1 MNGGCA
7 TRPAPR
13 HSGCMKDLEGSGRY
27 ERSLREDDGATA
39 DTPIAIDVGTNVP
52 RTPVTVP
59 DDYRPRRR
67 EGVLDIDMGD
77 GFILFDESSSLVH
90 HLNPSA
96 TLIWQL
102 CDGTGSVA
110 DLAGDIA
117 AEYGL
122 DEPTIR
128 SQVAEVI
135 AEFDALEL
143 VQDGRNLFSERD
155 R

>member
-1 MNGGCA
+1 M
-7 TRPAPR
+7 
-13 HSGCMKDLEGSGRY
+13 EGLSGRSGA
-27 ERSLREDDGATA
+27 ERSPREDEGATV
-39 DTPIAIDVGTNVP
+39 DTTIAIDVGEDVS
-52 RTPVTVP
+52 RAPVRVH
-59 DDYRPRRR
+59 DAYRPQRRD
-67 EGVLDIDMGD
+67 GVLDIDMGD
-77 GFILFDESSSLVH
+77 GFILFDDTSSLVH

-96 TLIWQL
+96 TLIWHL
-102 CDGTGSVA
+102 CDGSGTVA
-110 DLAGDIA
+110 DLARDIA

-143 VQDGRNLFSERD
+143 VEDAGNLFSERD

>member
-1 MNGGCA
+1 MEDLQG
-7 TRPAPR
+7 P
-13 HSGCMKDLEGSGRY
+13 SGQGSDR
-27 ERSLREDDGATA
+27 LREDGS
-39 DTPIAIDVGTNVP
+39 AIDDEPLASEAGEDVARP
-52 RTPVTVP
+52 RVTVP
-59 DDYRPRRR
+59 DGYRPRRR
-67 EGVLDIDMGD
+67 QGVLDIDMGD
-77 GFILFDESSSLVH
+77 GFILFDDASSLVH

-102 CDGTGSVA
+102 CDGTGTVA
-110 DLAGDIA
+110 DLARDIA
-117 AEYGL
+117 DEYAL

-143 VQDGRNLFSERD
+143 VEDARNLFSERD

>member
-1 MNGGCA
+1 ME
-7 TRPAPR
+7 
-13 HSGCMKDLEGSGRY
+13 DLQGSDET
-27 ERSLREDDGATA
+27 ERSGEDDGATA
-39 DTPIAIDVGTNVP
+39 DTPIAIDVDQDVP
-52 RTPVTVP
+52 QARVTVP
-59 DDYRPRRR
+59 VGYRPRRR

-77 GFILFDESSSLVH
+77 GFILFDDASSLVH

-102 CDGTGSVA
+102 CDGTGTVA
-110 DLAGDIA
+110 DLARDIA
-117 AEYGL
+117 AEYEL

-143 VQDGRNLFSERD
+143 VEDARNLFSERD

>member
-7 TRPAPR
+7 ARRLPR
-13 HSGCMKDLEGSGRY
+13 HSVRVEDPRGGDGRT
-27 ERSLREDDGATA
+27 RWEDDGAA
-39 DTPIAIDVGTNVP
+39 DTPIAIDVDDDVA
-52 RTPVTVP
+52 RARVTVP
-59 DDYRPRRR
+59 DGYRPRRR

-77 GFILFDESSSLVH
+77 GFILFDDASSLVH

-110 DLAGDIA
+110 DLARDIA
-117 AEYGL
+117 AEYEL

-128 SQVAEVI
+128 GQVADVI

-143 VQDGRNLFSERD
+143 VEDARNLFSERD

>member
-1 MNGGCA
+1 MN
-7 TRPAPR
+7 
-13 HSGCMKDLEGSGRY
+13 DLEGSDRY
-27 ERSLREDDGATA
+27 ERSLLEDDGATA
-39 DTPIAIDVGTNVP
+39 DTPTAIEMRTDVP
-52 RTPVTVP
+52 RTLVTVP
-59 DDYRPRRR
+59 DGYRPRRR

-102 CDGTGSVA
+102 CDGTGTVA

-143 VQDGRNLFSERD
+143 VQDERNLFSERD

>member
-1 MNGGCA
+1 MGSEAPGGGPEPSSEGEEPV
-7 TRPAPR
+7 PA
-13 HSGCMKDLEGSGRY
+13 
-27 ERSLREDDGATA
+27 DDPIKGHALDPPTA
-39 DTPIAIDVGTNVP
+39 RAL
-52 RTPVTVP
+52 TVP
-59 DDYRPRRR
+59 EDYVPRRR
-67 EGVLDIDMGD
+67 QGVLDIDMGD
-77 GFILFDESSSLVH
+77 GFILFDDASSLVH

-102 CDGTGSVA
+102 CDGTGTVR
-110 DLAGDIA
+110 DLARDIA
-117 AEYGL
+117 AEYSL

-143 VQDGRNLFSERD
+143 VEDARNLFSERD